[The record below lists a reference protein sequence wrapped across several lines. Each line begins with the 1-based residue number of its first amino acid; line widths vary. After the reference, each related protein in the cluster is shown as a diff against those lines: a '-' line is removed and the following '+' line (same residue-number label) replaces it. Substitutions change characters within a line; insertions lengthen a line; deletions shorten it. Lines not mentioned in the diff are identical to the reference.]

1 MLAKADGDWRDAGF
15 EAAVL
20 QETSKYAT
28 RQNSIV
34 LPRELMQRDI
44 LKSSDGANLIGV
56 EHQPDSMIDF
66 LFAKSDLLDR
76 VTSMTG
82 LTQDVSIPRMTGTSS
97 VAYYTEGATISE
109 SNPTF
114 DQVTLSANTLA
125 SLVEYSRKMLVQGLP
140 NVEMLVRG
148 DMARVLALKLDEV
161 IINGSGSAPEPRGI
175 LNTSGI
181 GSVAMATNGAAPTYA
196 KLVDLIKEVAVDNA
210 DENAIFLMNPQT
222 EAFLRKT
229 AKVSSTDSVM
239 ILEDDSIAGRQVV
252 VSAKVP
258 ADLTKGTGTG
268 LSAILYGNFND
279 VVYASFG
286 GLELVIDPYSNLNKG
301 MIRLAAFLE
310 SDVAI
315 RHPESFAAITD
326 AVV

>member
-1 MLAKADGDWRDAGF
+1 M
-15 EAAVL
+15 
-20 QETSKYAT
+20 
-28 RQNSIV
+28 
-34 LPRELMQRDI
+34 
-44 LKSSDGANLIGV
+44 
-56 EHQPDSMIDF
+56 
-66 LFAKSDLLDR
+66 
-76 VTSMTG
+76 
-82 LTQDVSIPRMTGTSS
+82 
-97 VAYYTEGATISE
+97 
-109 SNPTF
+109 
-114 DQVTLSANTLA
+114 
-125 SLVEYSRKMLVQGLP
+125 
-140 NVEMLVRG
+140 
-148 DMARVLALKLDEV
+148 
-161 IINGSGSAPEPRGI
+161 
-175 LNTSGI
+175 
-181 GSVAMATNGAAPTYA
+181 
-196 KLVDLIKEVAVDNA
+196 DLIKEVAVDNA

-258 ADLTKGTGTG
+258 ADLTKETGTG

-286 GLELVIDPYSNLNKG
+286 GLELVIDPYSNLNKW